1 MRRRVRWPAGCCG
14 GDGWPV
20 RGERR
25 AAGEGER
32 KELWERER
40 ERELRGGRAAREGE
54 SCWRLQLGHCCEVL
68 TLKLV
73 LD

>member
-1 MRRRVRWPAGCCG
+1 VAAVRRVRRRVRWPAGCCV
-14 GDGWPV
+14 GDGQPV

-32 KELWERER
+32 K
-40 ERELRGGRAAREGE
+40 ELRGGRAAREGE
-54 SCWRLQLGHCCEVL
+54 SCWRLQVGHCCEVL